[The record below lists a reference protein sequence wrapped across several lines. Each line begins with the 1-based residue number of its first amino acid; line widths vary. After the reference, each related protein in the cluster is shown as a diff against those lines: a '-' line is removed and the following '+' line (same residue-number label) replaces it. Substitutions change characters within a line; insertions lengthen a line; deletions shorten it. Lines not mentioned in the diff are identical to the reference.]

1 MKKPPISFGFL
12 AEICHE
18 YGNVPL
24 AVEASKKISD
34 YDEKITMLI
43 DFA

>member
-1 MKKPPISFGFL
+1 MAKPPVPFAYL

-24 AVEASKKISD
+24 AIESIRRIKD
-34 YDEKITMLI
+34 FDEKI
-43 DFA
+43 